1 MLLKKQK
8 QIMKLNKKTYKKRK
22 AVINTAFKLYGEL
35 LNICKTKYKKLYED
49 LKKRIYVLNKPEML
63 IIHIEEDDLPPMSPL
78 EDDEEVK
85 LKPEQTIAKEF
96 KKIKK

>member
-1 MLLKKQK
+1 M
-8 QIMKLNKKTYKKRK
+8 
-22 AVINTAFKLYGEL
+22 
-35 LNICKTKYKKLYED
+35 
-49 LKKRIYVLNKPEML
+49 KKRINVLNKPEIL
-63 IIHIEEDDLPPMSPL
+63 IIDIEEDDLPPMPPL